1 MIIKVTDMSRA
12 QAFSDIGLGLALL
25 ALSVLLAAFTVQ
37 LVGLSVT
44 QLPAVMM
51 IQGLT
56 LIIGLRALLAFRNQT
71 WSHLLL
77 HPLRFSDIG
86 RGLLGMMACFGLN
99 LVFSLG
105 LYALDPDA
113 MQAHMERLQQLAVLL
128 TEDLPFA
135 LVAAIM
141 LFVGVYE
148 ELLARGLLLDR
159 SRILF
164 GGRWWPVLIS
174 SVLFGLGHIYQGWIG
189 VAQTTLVGMVLA
201 LLTLYWRSLWPAILA
216 HGFLDTVSLGAAR
229 QLATGHL

>member
-1 MIIKVTDMSRA
+1 MSRY

-25 ALSVLLAAFTVQ
+25 GVSVLLATFIAQ
-37 LVGLSVT
+37 LIDRSMT
-44 QLPAVMM
+44 QLPALMV

-56 LIIGLRALLAFRNQT
+56 LIVGLRALLAFRNQT
-71 WSHLLL
+71 WSHILL
-77 HPLRFSDIG
+77 HPLRLGDFG

-99 LVFSLG
+99 LVFSLW
-105 LYALDPDA
+105 LYAVHPNA
-113 MQAHMERLQQLAVLL
+113 MQAHMERLQQLAALL

-135 LVAAIM
+135 WVAGIM

-189 VAQTTLVGMVLA
+189 VAQTTLVGVVLA
-201 LLTLYWRSLWPAILA
+201 LLTLHWKSLWPAIFA
-216 HGFLDTVSLGAAR
+216 HGFLDAVSLGAAR
-229 QLATGHL
+229 QLASGQL